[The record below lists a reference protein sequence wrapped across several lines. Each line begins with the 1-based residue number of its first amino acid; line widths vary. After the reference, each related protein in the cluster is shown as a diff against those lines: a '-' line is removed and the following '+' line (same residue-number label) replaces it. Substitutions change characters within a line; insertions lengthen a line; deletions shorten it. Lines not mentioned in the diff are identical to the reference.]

1 MIIDYTIFNMIKTYT
16 YRNLTWLDVESPNE
30 SDVSELIKKHGLHPL
45 VGEELLSPTKK
56 SRIDI
61 YKNYLFLA
69 LHIPVRT
76 KVNGKYVVVEKE
88 VDFIIGN
95 NFLITSRNE
104 VVEPLYNFARVFE
117 TNAILDKSGVGEHAG
132 LIFYYM
138 MKKIYSHM
146 REDLENIKDALNEVE
161 DRIFLGY
168 EKRMVEVL
176 SELSRELIDFKQT
189 SRLHKEVLESFEAV
203 PKDFFNKSFEP
214 FIEDLR
220 TEYVTMHEL
229 VMNDRELLNDLRDT
243 NDSLLS
249 TKQNENLKLFSVLA
263 FVTFP
268 LMLLLNL
275 FMLPTENTP
284 IIGNAFDWEIITGIV
299 IVAGLSMFY
308 FFKKKGWL

>member
-1 MIIDYTIFNMIKTYT
+1 LERNCYPQPKNQRLIFIKTIYSWP
-16 YRNLTWLDVESPNE
+16 YIFLSERRLTE
-30 SDVSELIKKHGLHPL
+30 
-45 VGEELLSPTKK
+45 
-56 SRIDI
+56 
-61 YKNYLFLA
+61 
-69 LHIPVRT
+69 
-76 KVNGKYVVVEKE
+76 KYIVVEKE
-88 VDFIIGN
+88 VDFVIGSS
-95 NFLITSRNE
+95 FLITSRNE
-104 VVEPLYNFARVFE
+104 VVEPLHNFARVFE

-146 REDLENIKDALNEVE
+146 NEDLENIKDALNDVE

-189 SRLHKEVLESFEAV
+189 SRLHKEVLESFAIV
-203 PKDFFNKSFEP
+203 PQDFFGKNFDHFLEDIR
-214 FIEDLR
+214 IE
-220 TEYVTMHEL
+220 YASMHEL

-249 TKQNENLKLFSVLA
+249 TKQAENMKMFSILA

-268 LMLLLNL
+268 LMLFLNL
-275 FMLPTENTP
+275 LMLPTTHTP

-299 IVAGLSMFY
+299 IIAAIGMFY
-308 FFKKKGWL
+308 FFKKKGWI